1 MAVRIRTSVNKM
13 VPSKKPSQRNSRSR
27 TASQDSTTSKND
39 LPDLNSGITHADGT
53 PPSATRGLDCN
64 EPKNPTAELGIFAET
79 IAETI
84 RESILVLDENL
95 RVLTANSA
103 FLETFKVTYAEIEN
117 QPLQSLGNGQWNI
130 PALRT
135 SLAEILPKKGELRN
149 FEVDHNFPGIGQR
162 AMVLNARPLRRQNG
176 ARRSI
181 LLAIDDITEQKQ
193 AMNALRKQSELLQLA
208 HDAIIS
214 RDLNGVILFWNQGAQ
229 ETYGWRAA
237 EACGNVSH
245 QLFKT
250 EFSEPFDQMHEKLF
264 RTGSWEGE
272 LVHSTKTEKRITV
285 ESRQVLQY
293 DQQGQNIG
301 ILEINRD
308 VTPRKQAEESLRN
321 LSARLLQLQDEERR
335 RIARELHDSMGQSLA
350 ALVIHLS
357 AVNAKILQID
367 PGAEELLREAILL
380 SQKASDDTRTL
391 SYLLYPPTLDYAGL
405 PSALEWYVDGFT
417 QRSKVK
423 VDLKV
428 SLGSKRLGEAVERTL
443 FRVVQESLTNIFRH
457 SGSETARVHIALDSG
472 LVQLEVSD
480 DGKGIPDEI
489 LATLNSSGGQLGVGI
504 RGMRERVRQL
514 GGWLQIRSQTSG
526 TKILVTLP
534 VRAADDESNRLRA
547 SGSD

>member
-1 MAVRIRTSVNKM
+1 M
-13 VPSKKPSQRNSRSR
+13 
-27 TASQDSTTSKND
+27 
-39 LPDLNSGITHADGT
+39 
-53 PPSATRGLDCN
+53 RGLRTN
-64 EPKNPTAELGIFAET
+64 ELKNPAADSKGYAET

-103 FLETFKVTYAEIEN
+103 FLETFKVGYAEIEN
-117 QPLQSLGNGQWNI
+117 QPLRALGDGQWNI
-130 PALRT
+130 PALLN

-149 FEVDHNFPGIGQR
+149 FEVDLNFPGIGQR
-162 AMVLNARPLRRQNG
+162 AMVLNARQLRRQNG
-176 ARRSI
+176 ASRSI
-181 LLAIDDITEQKQ
+181 LLAIADVTEHKQ
-193 AMNALRKQSELLQLA
+193 AMNILRKQSELLQLA

-214 RDLNGVILFWNQGAQ
+214 RDLNSVILFWNRGAQ
-229 ETYGWRAA
+229 ETYGWSAA

-245 QLFKT
+245 QFFKT
-250 EFSEPFDQMHEKLF
+250 EFSEPFEQMQEKLF

-272 LVHSTKTEKRITV
+272 LVHSTKAGKRITV

-293 DQQGQNIG
+293 DQQRQTVGV
-301 ILEINRD
+301 LEINRD
-308 VTPRKQAEESLRN
+308 ITPRKQAEESLRN

-350 ALVIHLS
+350 ALVIQLS

-367 PGAEELLREAILL
+367 PDAEELLRDAILL

-405 PSALEWYVDGFT
+405 TSALEWYVDGFT
-417 QRSKVK
+417 QRSKVQ
-423 VDLKV
+423 VDLKI
-428 SLGSKRLGEAVERTL
+428 SLGPNRLGEAVERAL

-457 SGSETARVHIALDSG
+457 SGSETARVRITLDSG
-472 LVQLEVSD
+472 LVQMEVSD

-514 GGWLQIRSQTSG
+514 GGWLQIRSQPSG

-534 VRAADDESNRLRA
+534 VRIADGESDRLRA
-547 SGSD
+547 SGSN